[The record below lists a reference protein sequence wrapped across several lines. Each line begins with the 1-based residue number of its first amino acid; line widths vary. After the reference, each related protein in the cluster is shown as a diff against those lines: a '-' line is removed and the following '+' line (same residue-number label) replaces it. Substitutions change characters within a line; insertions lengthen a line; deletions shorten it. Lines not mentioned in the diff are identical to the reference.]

1 MLGLLTKLKEG
12 CHNLGIDLISAE
24 INGDCIKLYCTVNG
38 QRNSEINA
46 YVEPNGNGFN
56 FYTVTPQGIK
66 SEPVKLDEEKS
77 LPTLL
82 TSVKPDAEAPA
93 VEEPENEEGEEIV
106 VIEVE
111 DGVFD
116 EKKCR
121 KGAYKNSRYAYSDK
135 YHKMGTITEIRQ
147 IK

>member
-12 CHNLGIDLISAE
+12 CHALGLDLMNAE
-24 INGDCIKLYCTVNG
+24 INGNCIKLYLGMNG
-38 QRNSEINA
+38 QRNTEISA
-46 YVEPNGNGFN
+46 YVEPCGDGFN
-56 FYTVTPQGIK
+56 FHTVTPQGIK
-66 SEPVKLDEEKS
+66 SEPVKLCEEKI

-82 TSVKPDAEAPA
+82 ATVKPDAVLPQI
-93 VEEPENEEGEEIV
+93 EEPVVEEGEEIV

-121 KGAYKNSRYAYSDK
+121 KGAYKNSRYAYSTK